1 MIKYIKE
8 HKMVYTIGMMRNEMT
23 NIPYNSRVIIIH
35 RDIEYI
41 VGEILGVNAVFILT
55 GRLITE
61 QQRRYMGID
70 IESEMRGIP
79 ETRIMRVR
87 IMENGR
93 FEYYDIR
100 EVDMSRMNEEG
111 VVILRI

>member
-1 MIKYIKE
+1 
-8 HKMVYTIGMMRNEMT
+8 MVYTIGMMRNEMM

-35 RDIEYI
+35 RQIEYI
-41 VGEILGVNAVFILT
+41 VGEILGVNAVFVMT

-61 QQRRYMGID
+61 QYRQYMAMD
-70 IESEMRGIP
+70 IEREMMVEP